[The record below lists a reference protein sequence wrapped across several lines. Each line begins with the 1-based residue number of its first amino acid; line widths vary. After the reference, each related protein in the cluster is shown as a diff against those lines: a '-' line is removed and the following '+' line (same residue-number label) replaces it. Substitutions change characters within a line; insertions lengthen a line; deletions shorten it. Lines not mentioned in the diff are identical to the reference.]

1 MGDTKWYK
9 VSCSLLTRAKLN
21 FPGQVILV
29 LVEVVHVVEI
39 AHYYLV
45 RDMT

>member
-1 MGDTKWYK
+1 MGDAKWYK

-21 FPGQVILV
+21 FPRQVILV
-29 LVEVVHVVEI
+29 LVEVVDVVEI

-45 RDMT
+45 SEMT